1 MSTTKSSNTTTV
13 EYYDQLERLQYE
25 QPVYESP
32 FRVSINPN
40 FSRWME
46 RYCSQWAINTSGP
59 MRFNE
64 RYVAAIRNSDLGF
77 FSAVTF
83 PTANWHRIE
92 KLMKWC
98 LMFFILDDYH
108 DIVTAQSKSA
118 EEAGEAVAQD
128 YFWQHVIDMLDGLDR
143 GQCLSKP
150 EWPDFVRGIEAVLS
164 EMYFDYNQEQI
175 HRSVQMI
182 KDYIHGNVLET
193 EWFGGKEEEKNGEAE
208 KSATPAAT
216 KTEELPNWDA
226 YMKARLGSV
235 GGQMSMQLIEYAK
248 DVTLTDEEFYHPLL
262 VQLERAVSEEMTLV
276 NDFLTFRKEVA
287 ENDYKFSKM
296 RHAFPVLVNQG
307 LTLQEAVNRVHQA
320 IDDKDKLIFRLMR
333 VIMNDPGLN
342 RTAEQSHRLRLFL
355 EGVDEFVG
363 GYWRHAVTARRYH
376 GANFKGAIPPGG
388 HFVYDPN
395 VTVLKTA
402 KPHRYRW
409 LRECPQNVQ
418 PVGGGDLGC
427 SVGGQ

>member
-1 MSTTKSSNTTTV
+1 MFITV
-13 EYYDQLERLQYE
+13 
-25 QPVYESP
+25 
-32 FRVSINPN
+32 
-40 FSRWME
+40 
-46 RYCSQWAINTSGP
+46 
-59 MRFNE
+59 
-64 RYVAAIRNSDLGF
+64 YVDHYR
-77 FSAVTF
+77 
-83 PTANWHRIE
+83 
-92 KLMKWC
+92 
-98 LMFFILDDYH
+98 
-108 DIVTAQSKSA
+108 
-118 EEAGEAVAQD
+118 
-128 YFWQHVIDMLDGLDR
+128 
-143 GQCLSKP
+143 P

-307 LTLQEAVNRVHQA
+307 AKVLEEKKKSALTHS
-320 IDDKDKLIFRLMR
+320 KF
-333 VIMNDPGLN
+333 DPLLS
-342 RTAEQSHRLRLFL
+342 Q
-355 EGVDEFVG
+355 D
-363 GYWRHAVTARRYH
+363 
-376 GANFKGAIPPGG
+376 
-388 HFVYDPN
+388 
-395 VTVLKTA
+395 
-402 KPHRYRW
+402 
-409 LRECPQNVQ
+409 
-418 PVGGGDLGC
+418 
-427 SVGGQ
+427 

>member
-1 MSTTKSSNTTTV
+1 MGCSIWGEV
-13 EYYDQLERLQYE
+13 CFYVHHCLYDHYR
-25 QPVYESP
+25 
-32 FRVSINPN
+32 
-40 FSRWME
+40 
-46 RYCSQWAINTSGP
+46 
-59 MRFNE
+59 
-64 RYVAAIRNSDLGF
+64 
-77 FSAVTF
+77 
-83 PTANWHRIE
+83 
-92 KLMKWC
+92 
-98 LMFFILDDYH
+98 
-108 DIVTAQSKSA
+108 
-118 EEAGEAVAQD
+118 
-128 YFWQHVIDMLDGLDR
+128 
-143 GQCLSKP
+143 P

-307 LTLQEAVNRVHQA
+307 AKVLEVKRKVHLP
-320 IDDKDKLIFRLMR
+320 ISKF
-333 VIMNDPGLN
+333 DPLLS
-342 RTAEQSHRLRLFL
+342 Q
-355 EGVDEFVG
+355 D
-363 GYWRHAVTARRYH
+363 
-376 GANFKGAIPPGG
+376 
-388 HFVYDPN
+388 
-395 VTVLKTA
+395 
-402 KPHRYRW
+402 
-409 LRECPQNVQ
+409 
-418 PVGGGDLGC
+418 
-427 SVGGQ
+427 